1 MNPPKRMYF
10 PVGCLECRETGYMG
24 REGIYELL
32 PMTDNIKAVVQES
45 ADVGKIRMAGMKEGM
60 KTLRLSGAL
69 KVVAGKTTVDE
80 VIRVAP
86 LSGTE

>member
-1 MNPPKRMYF
+1 
-10 PVGCLECRETGYMG
+10 MG